1 MDLFPAGTKVTREGL
16 NMIPRATLSM
26 IRPGPGIR
34 MFPTGDGGVCLSTYP
49 EFNRGQGG
57 IMGGG
62 GAAFNPADVTALYLG
77 KVHSLDAGGDLINV
91 YLYDYEADT
100 WEVATT
106 AIYKPHIL
114 RYSYWNGATITYT
127 DGTSRTYN
135 ATGLNIRYQRRAT
148 WTEDTTEYT
157 EVQEITEPYA
167 VDEWIFIA
175 KTQDGDRFDTNQ
187 AGRAWA
193 RALEQS

>member
-16 NMIPRATLSM
+16 NMIPRATLNM

-34 MFPTGDGGVCLSTYP
+34 IFPTGDGGVCLSTYS

-57 IMGGG
+57 LMGGG
-62 GAAFNPADVTALYLG
+62 GGGGNWEIG
-77 KVHSLDAGGDLINV
+77 KVASLDAGGDLINV
-91 YLYDYEADT
+91 YLYNYGTGA
-100 WEVATT
+100 WEGTLT
-106 AIYKPHIL
+106 QIYKPHIL

-135 ATGLNIRYQRRAT
+135 ATGLNKRYQRRAT
-148 WTEDTTEYT
+148 WDGGSKT

-167 VDEWIFIA
+167 VNEWLFIA
-175 KTQDGDRFDTNQ
+175 QTQDGDRFDTNQ

-193 RALEQS
+193 AEVR